1 MQKKITL
8 QKLEGTVN
16 EKEIFKTELLS
27 KLEKSEREY
36 EEGKIHD
43 AKAVFKE
50 LRAKYGY

>member
-1 MQKKITL
+1 MQKKIILKNT
-8 QKLEGTVN
+8 
-16 EKEIFKTELLS
+16 EKKKEVFMPELSS
-27 KLEKSEREY
+27 KLEKSKKEY